1 MEEYRFPCKPF
12 ANTES
17 VVLGPQYRFTLL
29 DDKVLRYEW
38 SVDGVFEDRASTFAI
53 NRNFPKPEFRIEDK
67 QDQLDIFTPA
77 FHLTY
82 DKQRFS
88 TNGLSVQFS
97 SKQTEWGVEWRYGRE
112 PEGNLGGTARTVDMV
127 DGRVDMGLG
136 IISRVRFFPS

>member
-1 MEEYRFPCKPF
+1 MEEYRFPCKPL

-17 VVLGPQYRFTLL
+17 VVRGPQYRFTLL

-38 SVDGVFEDRASTFAI
+38 SLDASTFAI
-53 NRNFPKPEFRIEDK
+53 NRNFPKPEFRIEDQK
-67 QDQLDIFTPA
+67 NQLDIFTPA

-97 SKQTEWGVEWRYGRE
+97 SKQTEWGSDWRYGGE

-136 IISRVRFFPS
+136 IISRVRFFPL